1 MTMSSSSNSDSD
13 PPTSVTIY
21 PVRDGRR
28 AAVAAVDALFASAA
42 SYGAAWLTHL
52 DGAGVY
58 AIRRGLDALAA
69 ARAAA
74 GDGGAAAASQATAA
88 GERWRA
94 YRREEAETIR
104 GWIRSGRA
112 AAARAERARDDAR
125 EQWEAA
131 TVAADGHSRAAV
143 GVASDLG
150 DAAVAS
156 QPAALVGG
164 AALAF
169 AGLTRRPRAAL
180 AIAGAAAYAL
190 RDPLALQLGP
200 TLLTASGAASNS
212 LRSLAAAAGLDDDAP
227 PPREARP

>member
-1 MTMSSSSNSDSD
+1 MASSSSPDPD
-13 PPTSVTIY
+13 PPSVTIY

-28 AAVAAVDALFASAA
+28 AAVNAVDALFASIAA
-42 SYGAAWLTHL
+42 TAAAWTTHL
-52 DGAGVY
+52 DGAAVY

-94 YRREEAETIR
+94 YRREEAEVIR

>member
-1 MTMSSSSNSDSD
+1 M
-13 PPTSVTIY
+13 V
-21 PVRDGRR
+21 
-28 AAVAAVDALFASAA
+28 
-42 SYGAAWLTHL
+42 
-52 DGAGVY
+52 
-58 AIRRGLDALAA
+58 
-69 ARAAA
+69 
-74 GDGGAAAASQATAA
+74 
-88 GERWRA
+88 
-94 YRREEAETIR
+94 
-104 GWIRSGRA
+104 RSGRA
-112 AAARAERARDDAR
+112 AARARRRARDDAR
-125 EQWEAA
+125 EQWRRRPWRPTA
-131 TVAADGHSRAAV
+131 TRAPRSASRP
-143 GVASDLG
+143 DLG